1 MRGRREGV
9 TGQTKARCPCRFSPA
24 SSGLPCARGPRA
36 VSSCE
41 SPQRAG
47 CPPPHGR
54 HLLLVDRG
62 PSFNGI
68 YICEYIR
75 SIFNGLGVE
84 EACLHSPSS
93 LPRPGVSLSPRSPV
107 GELPQPLPPSG
118 RAGQRLEP
126 GQRPL
131 APQAAAPPPPARW
144 QLWPLGPPRRVLREL
159 WQLAWGRPLAPRSC
173 CVQAELSGSRG
184 SEMV

>member
-1 MRGRREGV
+1 M

-93 LPRPGVSLSPRSPV
+93 LPPGGLSEPSF
-107 GELPQPLPPSG
+107 PSG
-118 RAGQRLEP
+118 RTPAATATLREGRTATGARTTAAGP
-126 GQRPL
+126 SGCGPSPARPVAVVAVGAASQGSERVVAVGL
-131 APQAAAPPPPARW
+131 GAAACP
-144 QLWPLGPPRRVLREL
+144 
-159 WQLAWGRPLAPRSC
+159 S
-173 CVQAELSGSRG
+173 
-184 SEMV
+184 